1 MRGAFASL
9 KDDGEKQTTA
19 IVRPALFR
27 DDRFALVV
35 PFEVAE
41 GDLVV
46 VGEEDQPVLG
56 DGAGEEAL
64 ALGDAGEG
72 VEVVAHDPGGVEVVV
87 GGDEVADVA
96 GVVAVGFDVD
106 AQHAGGVAGEGFDP
120 DAFGDL
126 A

>member
-1 MRGAFASL
+1 
-9 KDDGEKQTTA
+9 
-19 IVRPALFR
+19 
-27 DDRFALVV
+27 
-35 PFEVAE
+35 
-41 GDLVV
+41 VV

-72 VEVVAHDPGGVEVVV
+72 VEVVAHDPGGVKVMV

-96 GVVAVGFDVD
+96 GVVALGFDVD
-106 AQHAGGVAGEGFDP
+106 AQHAGRVAGEGFDP